1 MCWYQLL
8 QEDPVLDPSGT
19 VPAVPLKQRCS
30 SAGTLLWRR
39 RLCIRGEQDWK
50 VDGTCRNVAAGAE
63 LKCQNPALSAVGKGG
78 IELEGKLQDSSP
90 FAEVLHEA
98 QQE

>member
-1 MCWYQLL
+1 M
-8 QEDPVLDPSGT
+8 
-19 VPAVPLKQRCS
+19 
-30 SAGTLLWRR
+30 
-39 RLCIRGEQDWK
+39 
-50 VDGTCRNVAAGAE
+50 DGISRNVAAGAE

-98 QQE
+98 EQE